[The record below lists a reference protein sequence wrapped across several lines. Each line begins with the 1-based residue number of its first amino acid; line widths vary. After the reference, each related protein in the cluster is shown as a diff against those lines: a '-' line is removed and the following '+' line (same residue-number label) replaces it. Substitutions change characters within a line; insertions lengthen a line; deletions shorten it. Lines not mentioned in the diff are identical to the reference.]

1 VTEKVIASEAHS
13 LSCSLCG
20 QLLAYA
26 FGFPSPLR
34 LLHTLSSLYAVTSL
48 KDISHLMPILLDLP
62 PSFRICISL
71 DQPPLAP
78 SIHRNVAPQYRPG
91 EAVTGNRT
99 RTLRQALCPQPGGI
113 EIVVQHPPEPP
124 KLTHNALLTSNALVG
139 NFHLPST
146 TITTT
151 ATTQENTLTT
161 TTQLVYSALQQ
172 FQSIYNEVSK
182 SEADK
187 ITIGRTTFEEIGEG
201 FASLFQT

>member
-1 VTEKVIASEAHS
+1 
-13 LSCSLCG
+13 
-20 QLLAYA
+20 
-26 FGFPSPLR
+26 
-34 LLHTLSSLYAVTSL
+34 
-48 KDISHLMPILLDLP
+48 
-62 PSFRICISL
+62 
-71 DQPPLAP
+71 
-78 SIHRNVAPQYRPG
+78 
-91 EAVTGNRT
+91 
-99 RTLRQALCPQPGGI
+99 
-113 EIVVQHPPEPP
+113 
-124 KLTHNALLTSNALVG
+124 LTSNALVG